1 MRASRLRAPH
11 WKRETPKKQ
20 PEGGDDAQAM
30 LQALAANIER
40 HAADVL
46 RGDVRAQCGV
56 PIRTGYAAPAAGSD
70 RAWRYAV
77 DGCQVWCVL
86 DAQSQRS
93 LLESVLDGPGATTL
107 TTVERTIIAESLAR
121 MLGASGPTHRLSE
134 EARER
139 PPAAGM
145 WRCDVDLCSVRH
157 GRTAIAL
164 FAAAKSEPAPTSVPA
179 PHVRDVPLDVR
190 AQLAPVSIALHAMQ
204 AWHIGSTV
212 RVADGLAA
220 RARLTIERIGV
231 AGGDLGTS
239 AGRRAIR
246 LADLT

>member
-1 MRASRLRAPH
+1 MSASRLRAPH

-20 PEGGDDAQAM
+20 PERGDDAPAM
-30 LQALAANIER
+30 LQALAVNIER
-40 HAADVL
+40 RVVDALHS
-46 RGDVRAQCGV
+46 DVRAQCGV

-93 LLESVLDGPGATTL
+93 LLESVLDGPGAMIFTS
-107 TTVERTIIAESLAR
+107 VERTIIAESLAR
-121 MLGASGPTHRLSE
+121 VLGASGPTHRLSE
-134 EARER
+134 EPRER
-139 PPAAGM
+139 PPVAGM
-145 WRCDVDLCSVRH
+145 WRCDIDLCSVRH
-157 GRTAIAL
+157 GRATVAL
-164 FAAAKSEPAPTSVPA
+164 FAAAKSEPAMSSGPA
-179 PHVRDVPLDVR
+179 PHVHDVPLDVR

-204 AWHIGSTV
+204 EWRIGSTV

-220 RARLTIERIGV
+220 RAKLTIERIGV

-246 LADLT
+246 LADLA